1 MELFD
6 GVWENACKRRKG
18 FERGEEGGSGLRV
31 KINNQGKVGGQ
42 ISCNR
47 QRGVGRR
54 LGDSACIADCPHRKV
69 SELIRLFFRAVIHT
83 SNYLTPCSPVS

>member
-1 MELFD
+1 MSMELFD

-47 QRGVGRR
+47 QRGDRSSVG
-54 LGDSACIADCPHRKV
+54 
-69 SELIRLFFRAVIHT
+69 
-83 SNYLTPCSPVS
+83 